1 MPESRLYAGIH
12 ILDVPYSADI
22 PYSYSVPEEFA
33 GSIHCGSLAVVPF
46 GQGNRF
52 KLGLVTSLAD
62 NTDANTDT
70 AGDNADNTDAP
81 ADNADE
87 ADDTV
92 G

>member
-52 KLGLVTSLAD
+52 QLGLVTSLAD
-62 NTDANTDT
+62 NTDAKR
-70 AGDNADNTDAP
+70 
-81 ADNADE
+81 DE
-87 ADDTV
+87 PIYGTSAR
-92 G
+92 